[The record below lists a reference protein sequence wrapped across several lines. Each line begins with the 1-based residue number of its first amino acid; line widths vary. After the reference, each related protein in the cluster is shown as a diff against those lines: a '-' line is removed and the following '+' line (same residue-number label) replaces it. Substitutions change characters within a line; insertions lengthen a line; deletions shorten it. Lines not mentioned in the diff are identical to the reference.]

1 MILCLA
7 RVIMLFLVNGSLQL
21 SMQEWYDEVRKREKI
36 KSVEMCKMKLR
47 LGRCR
52 RRCRKAKKKT
62 RRRLDEKKRNEKP
75 TQIYEN

>member
-1 MILCLA
+1 M
-7 RVIMLFLVNGSLQL
+7 S
-21 SMQEWYDEVRKREKI
+21 
-36 KSVEMCKMKLR
+36 KMKLR
-47 LGRCR
+47 LGRC